1 MWRVCRKIQLVI
13 LFSIAGV
20 VVFITILR
28 LPLILNQ
35 AVSQRS
41 RSMVRPPILSRDAHK
56 RQDGWLTLS
65 RSGRPSRFSAH
76 ASSPMPPFTT
86 PC

>member
-1 MWRVCRKIQLVI
+1 VDRKIQLVI

-41 RSMVRPPILSRDAHK
+41 RSMVSLAPRDSE
-56 RQDGWLTLS
+56 TI
-65 RSGRPSRFSAH
+65 
-76 ASSPMPPFTT
+76 
-86 PC
+86 C